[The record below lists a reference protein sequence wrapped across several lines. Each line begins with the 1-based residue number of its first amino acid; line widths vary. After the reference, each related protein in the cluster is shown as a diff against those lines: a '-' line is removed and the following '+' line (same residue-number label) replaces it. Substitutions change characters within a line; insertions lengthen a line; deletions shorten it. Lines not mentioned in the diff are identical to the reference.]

1 MISEVNENLLA
12 SYTNRGDGGN
22 GGRAAGGDAYSDKN
36 NVDRFHNAVIDE
48 RPTRDPD
55 LFNQNPPHAAIP

>member
-12 SYTNRGDGGN
+12 SYTNRGGGV
-22 GGRAAGGDAYSDKN
+22 GRAAGGDAYSDKN
-36 NVDRFHNAVIDE
+36 SGDRFHNAVVDE

>member
-12 SYTNRGDGGN
+12 SYTNR
-22 GGRAAGGDAYSDKN
+22 GDAYSDKN